1 MSPFEI
7 IWRAIAIIG
16 VIITTL
22 HWFDIGPQHLKSYF
36 LAKKTLI
43 FRTTHFVFAIL
54 VTLYFV
60 FVIVYFPLALSSFGP
75 NWAILFGIVIYS
87 LIGIW
92 LPVLQR
98 RQFWT
103 ARLNRIILFASQLLA
118 ILILV
123 GFWIVSWPEWLV
135 PLVFTSLVV
144 ILLAVSY
151 IMRQRKRRAGNNTL
165 KCWCRYCKKELKPS
179 HTDPCPNCGK
189 TGKDCRV
196 IAEVKIRIRT
206 GIAVRHKREGFRKF
220 MCEMISRWR
229 PSKSPKLP
237 NGVSEERVIDK
248 ERNEYHHVIKDA
260 RTGKVIHEEHEPLS
274 KHKKP

>member
-22 HWFDIGPQHLKSYF
+22 HWFGIGPQHLKSYF

-43 FRTTHFVFAIL
+43 FRSTYFVFAISL
-54 VTLYFV
+54 TLYFV
-60 FVIVYFPLALSSFGP
+60 FVIVYFPLALSIFGP

-103 ARLNRIILFASQLLA
+103 ARLNSIILFASQLLA

-123 GFWIVSWPEWLV
+123 GFWIVSRPEWLV
-135 PLVFTSLVV
+135 PLVLTSLVV

-151 IMRQRKRRAGNNTL
+151 IMRRRNRRADNNTL
-165 KCWCRYCKKELKPS
+165 KCWCRYCKKELEPS
-179 HTDPCPNCGK
+179 HTGPCPNCGK
-189 TGKDCRV
+189 TGKDCSS
-196 IAEVKIRIRT
+196 T
-206 GIAVRHKREGFRKF
+206 Q
-220 MCEMISRWR
+220 
-229 PSKSPKLP
+229 
-237 NGVSEERVIDK
+237 ER
-248 ERNEYHHVIKDA
+248 RFQ
-260 RTGKVIHEEHEPLS
+260 KVYVGDD
-274 KHKKP
+274 

>member
-7 IWRAIAIIG
+7 IWRAIAIVG

-22 HWFDIGPQHLKSYF
+22 HWFGIGPQHLKSYF

-43 FRTTHFVFAIL
+43 FRSTYFVFAIS

-60 FVIVYFPLALSSFGP
+60 FVIVYFPLALSIFGP

-135 PLVFTSLVV
+135 PLVLTSLVV

-151 IMRQRKRRAGNNTL
+151 IMRRRNRRADNNTL
-165 KCWCRYCKKELKPS
+165 KYWCRYCKKELEPS
-179 HTDPCPNCGK
+179 HTGPCPNCGK

-196 IAEVKIRIRT
+196 VVEAKIGIRT
-206 GIAVRHKREGFRKF
+206 GIAARHKREGFRKF
-220 MCEMISRWR
+220 MWEMISRWR
-229 PSKSPKLP
+229 PSKSPELP
-237 NGVSEERVIDK
+237 NGVSEERVTDK
-248 ERNEYHHVIKDA
+248 ERDEYHHVIKDA
-260 RTGKVIHEEHEPLS
+260 RTGKVIHKEHEPLN